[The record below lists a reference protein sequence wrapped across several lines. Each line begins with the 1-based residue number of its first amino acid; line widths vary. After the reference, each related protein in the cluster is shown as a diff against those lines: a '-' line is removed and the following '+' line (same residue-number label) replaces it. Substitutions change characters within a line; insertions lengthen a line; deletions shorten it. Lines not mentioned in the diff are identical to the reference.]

1 MKKLFAVLLTLVLV
15 LSMGTIALAAGDG
28 SITVDNAVNGEI
40 YTIYKMF
47 SYEPVDGSATQGR
60 YTVVSAWSDFIAEGG
75 DGAAYLEID
84 KEAGT
89 IVWKGNKDDDGNPDA
104 TEVAAL
110 AKAAVAYAT
119 TNKITA
125 TDTDT
130 AKNGKAEFT
139 GLELGYYAVDTSLGT
154 ICSLTTT
161 NKTAKVSE
169 KNNGATIDKK
179 IVEDNEF
186 VDANNVAIGDTV
198 NYQSIVTAGK
208 GTVNYVIHD
217 TMSEGLTFK
226 EDSVVVTYNGETLVA
241 GEDKD
246 YVLSVPGTACEDGC
260 TFEIDFTDTFEAK
273 LSENDKVY
281 VTYSATL
288 NEDAVIGSTGN
299 PNEIYLT
306 YGNAQEST
314 KDYVITYTTKL
325 TINKVDVNDIAL
337 PGAGFTLYKDEVKEG
352 NEVGEEITDVTTFEW
367 EGLAEGKYIL
377 VETKVPEGYNQAAN
391 IEFVIVCTEPKEVK
405 TVADTATWS
414 TTSTEITAV
423 ENSVFEGKVINRTGT
438 LLPETG
444 GIGTTIFYV
453 VGGLLMAA
461 AFVLLVSKKRM
472 ASFA

>member
-179 IVEDNEF
+179 IVENGTL
-186 VDANNVAIGDTV
+186 VDANNVAIGKK
-198 NYQSIVTAGK
+198 N
-208 GTVNYVIHD
+208 VI
-217 TMSEGLTFK
+217 F
-226 EDSVVVTYNGETLVA
+226 
-241 GEDKD
+241 
-246 YVLSVPGTACEDGC
+246 C
-260 TFEIDFTDTFEAK
+260 
-273 LSENDKVY
+273 
-281 VTYSATL
+281 
-288 NEDAVIGSTGN
+288 
-299 PNEIYLT
+299 
-306 YGNAQEST
+306 
-314 KDYVITYTTKL
+314 
-325 TINKVDVNDIAL
+325 
-337 PGAGFTLYKDEVKEG
+337 
-352 NEVGEEITDVTTFEW
+352 
-367 EGLAEGKYIL
+367 
-377 VETKVPEGYNQAAN
+377 
-391 IEFVIVCTEPKEVK
+391 
-405 TVADTATWS
+405 
-414 TTSTEITAV
+414 
-423 ENSVFEGKVINRTGT
+423 
-438 LLPETG
+438 
-444 GIGTTIFYV
+444 
-453 VGGLLMAA
+453 
-461 AFVLLVSKKRM
+461 
-472 ASFA
+472 